1 MATDPV
7 TEAED
12 GIIEQAKWGMSRT
25 DEVVAKLVAAVK
37 QQRQQLTA
45 LNARVKAL
53 EDAAK

>member
-1 MATDPV
+1 V

-25 DEVVAKLVAAVK
+25 DEVVVKLVAAVK

>member
-1 MATDPV
+1 MT
-7 TEAED
+7 
-12 GIIEQAKWGMSRT
+12 RT
-25 DEVVAKLVAAVK
+25 DEVVVKLVAAVK